1 MRLKQINISKTLF
14 TIQYILMLSLFE
26 LSIGISLKNCGRE
39 LRMGE
44 LRRFNGYLGSLNSQG
59 SFIKGNRGGF

>member
-1 MRLKQINISKTLF
+1 
-14 TIQYILMLSLFE
+14 MLSLFE